1 MLFILENKVGSENNW
16 LCGIGET
23 ESEESEVCLR
33 LFEEDVL
40 CMIGSECPPPAVAVK
55 DCGCGISRPDG
66 GLINDDGD
74 NPNPRDSSPPSPP
87 EVTTRR
93 FPRSPEQGKESQ
105 CVAFVVL

>member
-55 DCGCGISRPDG
+55 GCGCGISRPTG

-74 NPNPRDSSPPSPP
+74 NPNPRDSDSISDCLSDDRPPCDTS
-87 EVTTRR
+87 
-93 FPRSPEQGKESQ
+93 GGDLG
-105 CVAFVVL
+105 CNGH